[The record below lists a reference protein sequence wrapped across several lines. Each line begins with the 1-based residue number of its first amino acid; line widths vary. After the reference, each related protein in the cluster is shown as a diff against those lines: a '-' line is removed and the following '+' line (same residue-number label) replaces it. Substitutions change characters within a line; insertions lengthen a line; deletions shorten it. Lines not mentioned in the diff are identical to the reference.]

1 MDRLR
6 QAEQEYRKAFDEFAA
21 QVQHV
26 QTLTAQAHVDPKIIE
41 AALLDLERAHV
52 NYDLCRDRWVQFL
65 LPSKNRGPLAE
76 AGRDIEHSH
85 EDCIRTIAEL
95 LWESAGRPAGT
106 ADEDWR
112 KAAEIVKQAAA
123 AVAV

>member
-6 QAEQEYRKAFDEFAA
+6 QAEQEYRKAFHEFFA
-21 QVQHV
+21 QVQRV
-26 QTLTAQAHVDPKIIE
+26 QTLTAQKHVDPQIIE

-52 NYDLCRDRWVQFL
+52 NYDICRDRWVQHFL
-65 LPSKNRGPLAE
+65 PDTAKAASEL
-76 AGRDIEHSH
+76 EHSH

-106 ADEDWR
+106 ADQDWR
-112 KAAEIVKQAAA
+112 KAEEIVKQAAA
-123 AVAV
+123 AVAA

>member
-1 MDRLR
+1 MDRLK
-6 QAEQEYRKAFDEFAA
+6 QAEQAYRKAFDEFAA

-26 QTLTAQAHVDPKIIE
+26 QILTAQAHADPKIVE

-52 NYDLCRDRWVQFL
+52 NYDICRDRWVQFF
-65 LPSKNRGPLAE
+65 LPSEKRRPLVE
-76 AGRDIEHSH
+76 NSH

-95 LWESAGRPAGT
+95 LWESAGRPEGT

-112 KAAEIVKQAAA
+112 KAEEIVKQAAA
-123 AVAV
+123 PVAA